1 MTSSTRIC
9 KCESGAV
16 DCEIDQT
23 GIIGLDDFV
32 QFSDAQ
38 ATFAQ
43 YQACGY
49 HGGEPND
56 AGNVDQG
63 SNSVGDKKMIHQ
75 FGVMPLSQATADL
88 FKVRYEVIMVNA
100 NARRRLRTT
109 QDLHLGSGAAGDTAS
124 TNGLTVISLTSDV
137 AEPSGLHNHTNA
149 GDEDEGKHDHDMSP
163 GAIAGIVLGSVSVV
177 AIGVL
182 LATQASKGKS
192 SEGGSE
198 GEETPMMDD
207 NDSSDGF
214 RQQRFR
220 NLRY

>member
-1 MTSSTRIC
+1 
-9 KCESGAV
+9 
-16 DCEIDQT
+16 
-23 GIIGLDDFV
+23 
-32 QFSDAQ
+32 
-38 ATFAQ
+38 
-43 YQACGY
+43 
-49 HGGEPND
+49 
-56 AGNVDQG
+56 
-63 SNSVGDKKMIHQ
+63 
-75 FGVMPLSQATADL
+75 
-88 FKVRYEVIMVNA
+88 
-100 NARRRLRTT
+100 
-109 QDLHLGSGAAGDTAS
+109 
-124 TNGLTVISLTSDV
+124 
-137 AEPSGLHNHTNA
+137 LHNHTNA
-149 GDEDEGKHDHDMSP
+149 GDEDEGKHEHDEMSP